1 MTNVTGSLITSIRKH
16 SQQVLTHLERGYH
29 TLNQWT
35 HGGMDDLRSS
45 HRHYLRVHGNEGA
58 TTIAFF
64 TIFALP
70 PLVILVV
77 TIGSLFYDAA
87 EIQAILLNLIRENL
101 PIPTE
106 TILVFIENLLSQRTT
121 LSIIG
126 LLGLFWSGSGV
137 LTSLTV
143 NIDRA
148 LPDTRRRTIFQSR
161 LIAFLM
167 IGILGFLLILSS
179 LLTTILN
186 LIYRID
192 LPYINIDPS
201 LRIIPSLFAFFFRFL
216 LLFGLYYWIPN
227 THVRRRAAFWG
238 AFIGSTAIEIT
249 SRVFTWYLH
258 RGLDYYNFLYGSLGT
273 LVALMFWIYINAQII
288 IVCAHLTATI
298 NVHINSR
305 TGGFPPEGPIKDR

>member
-1 MTNVTGSLITSIRKH
+1 MTSLRKNSH
-16 SQQVLTHLERGYH
+16 RLLALLEHVYH
-29 TLNQWT
+29 TLNEWT

-45 HRHYLRVHGNEGA
+45 HRHYLKVHGNEGA

-70 PLVILVV
+70 PLLILVV
-77 TIGSLFYDAA
+77 TIGSFFLEAQ
-87 EIQAILLNLIRENL
+87 EIQAILVNMIKENL

-106 TILVFIENLLSQRTT
+106 TVLVFIENLLAERTT

-126 LLGLFWSGSGV
+126 IIGLFWSGSGV

-148 LPDTRRRTIFQSR
+148 FPDTRRRTIFQSR

-167 IGILGFLLILSS
+167 IGVLGFLLILSS

-192 LPYINIDPS
+192 FPYIDIDPS
-201 LRIIPSLFAFFFRFL
+201 LRIFPSLFAFFFRFL
-216 LLFGLYYWIPN
+216 LLLGLYYWIPN

-238 AFIGSTAIEIT
+238 ALIATTAVEIT

-273 LVALMFWIYINAQII
+273 LVALMFWIYLNAQII

-298 NVHINSR
+298 NGHINSR
-305 TGGFPPEGPIKDR
+305 IRGFLPNGSDKD

>member
-1 MTNVTGSLITSIRKH
+1 MTSIRERSH
-16 SQQVLTHLERGYH
+16 QMLTHLDNVYH
-29 TLNQWT
+29 SLNRWT

-45 HRHYLRVHGNEGA
+45 HQHYLKVHGNEGA
-58 TTIAFF
+58 TSIAFF

-70 PLVILVV
+70 PLLILVV
-77 TIGSLFYDAA
+77 TIGSFFLEAQKIQ
-87 EIQAILLNLIRENL
+87 EILINVIEENL

-106 TILVFIENLLSQRTT
+106 TVLVFIENLLAQRTT
-121 LSIIG
+121 LGIIG
-126 LLGLFWSGSGV
+126 LIGLFWSGSGA
-137 LTSLTV
+137 LSSLTV

-148 LPDTRRRTIFQSR
+148 FPDTRRRTIFQSR

-186 LIYRID
+186 LLYQID
-192 LPYINIDPS
+192 LPHINIDPS
-201 LRIIPSLFAFFFRFL
+201 LRIFPSLFAFFFRFL
-216 LLFGLYYWIPN
+216 LLLGLYYWIPN

-238 AFIGSTAIEIT
+238 ALIATTAVEIT
-249 SRVFTWYLH
+249 SRGFTWYLQ

-273 LVALMFWIYINAQII
+273 LVALMFWIYLNAQII

-305 TGGFPPEGPIKDR
+305 TGVLSPKGSAKDH